1 MKKHSSR
8 LVGGVHMG
16 SQVERTH
23 SKVVA
28 GGLGQA
34 RQWLVEQAVPHLHAD
49 KRGVKTGEQDR
60 PCNPGFQHG
69 EIKPQNL

>member
-1 MKKHSSR
+1 
-8 LVGGVHMG
+8 MG

-49 KRGVKTGEQDR
+49 KLGGTTGERDR
-60 PCNPGFQHG
+60 PRNAGFQPG
-69 EIKPQNL
+69 KSKPQNL